1 MKIALFGTSA
11 DPPTTGHLEIL
22 RALSEQ
28 FDHVAVWAADNPFKP
43 HQMPIGHRMMM
54 LRLLI
59 QPLIAAPMVSD
70 RPQAI
75 GPSIEPWARVQVYP
89 ELSHARTVVTL
100 HLARQRWPE
109 AELSLVIGADLVPQ
123 LPSWYQAAQILQQVN
138 LWVVPRQ
145 GYALADQDLAR
156 LRQLGA
162 VITIAN
168 VAAPPV
174 SSSDYRNQGVGAAV
188 PPSIQAYIEREHL
201 YKWQT
206 GQPQHWPQVQNRP
219 QDRYQDRYQDSQ
231 PPDRHPDRLAPRAS
245 RVAP

>member
-28 FDHVAVWAADNPFKP
+28 FDQVAVWAADNPFKP

-54 LRLLI
+54 LRILI
-59 QPLIAAPMVSD
+59 NELIGESIDPLKPP
-70 RPQAI
+70 PQ
-75 GPSIEPWARVQVYP
+75 RVQVYP
-89 ELSHARTVVTL
+89 EFSHARTVQTIE
-100 HLARQRWPE
+100 LARQRWPE

-123 LPSWYQAAQILQQVN
+123 LPRWYQAAQILAQVN
-138 LWVVPRQ
+138 LLVVPRQ
-145 GYALADQDLAR
+145 GYQVAEPDLAT

-162 VITIAN
+162 VITIAD

-174 SSSDYRNQGVGAAV
+174 SSSDYRNQGSGAAV
-188 PPSIQAYIEREHL
+188 PPIIQAYIEREHL

-219 QDRYQDRYQDSQ
+219 QDRHPDQQSPDQQSHRQ
-231 PPDRHPDRLAPRAS
+231 PDRAAPRA
-245 RVAP
+245 RHPAR